1 MKKCLKFQISKV
13 CEPPWKQL
21 ELETVLLKTKMKAM
35 VIFLIVGLVSVFGNP
50 VLKPEDLS
58 NEPLKNDNQT
68 PVSDTSELEVKIELE
83 DTTINKNDPEPIK
96 VEVIREEILP
106 APDTSGDSTNFGDG
120 EVDIVIEESVS
131 PLEVI
136 SDEQNEINIDDDD
149 YLYPGNQL
157 IDSILADR
165 IKEEIM
171 ETAAGFAPPPFL
183 KKRRKQ
189 PARRRFAIRRR
200 YQSYPYAPYRRLP
213 YYNPYYRFY
222 RPSSLRFY

>member
-1 MKKCLKFQISKV
+1 MPGQ
-13 CEPPWKQL
+13 
-21 ELETVLLKTKMKAM
+21 VLLKTKMKANI
-35 VIFLIVGLVSVFGNP
+35 IFLLIVGIVSVFANP
-50 VLKPEDLS
+50 VSKPEDLN
-58 NEPLKNDNQT
+58 NEPPRIDNES
-68 PVSDTSELEVKIELE
+68 PLSNTSEIEVKLELEEE
-83 DTTINKNDPEPIK
+83 DTTVNKNDPEPIK
-96 VEVIREEILP
+96 VEVIKEEILP
-106 APDTSGDSTNFGDG
+106 ATDTSGDTTKYGDG
-120 EVDIVIEESVS
+120 EVDIVIEETVT
-131 PLEVI
+131 PLEVV
-136 SDEQNEINIDDDD
+136 SDDQNEISIDDDD

-165 IKEEIM
+165 IKGEIM

-183 KKRRKQ
+183 KKRRQQ